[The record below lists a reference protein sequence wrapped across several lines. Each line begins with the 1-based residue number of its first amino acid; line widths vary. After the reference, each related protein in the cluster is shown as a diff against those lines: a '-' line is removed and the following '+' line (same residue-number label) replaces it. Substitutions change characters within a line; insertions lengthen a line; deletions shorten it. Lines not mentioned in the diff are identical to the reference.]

1 MKRVYSIILGF
12 LSLTTAINANAAIT
26 LPRIIGHDMVLQASQ
41 QVPIWGTASAG
52 ELITVRFAG
61 QQKQVTT
68 DASGNWKLMLDPMD
82 ASTENREM
90 SIAGSETIILKNI
103 LVGEVWICSGQSNME
118 YAMRKLVK
126 IKPPANG
133 QPFPQEEV
141 ANAKNS
147 NIRIFLVNRKT
158 LIKPNP
164 DHRDWSV
171 AEDSALRSFSAAGYF
186 FGKALQ
192 QELKVPVGMIS
203 TAVPGSRIEPWIPK
217 QAFDAYSIKQEGDPG
232 KFYEPMVAPLAPF
245 AIKGFLWYQGESNCF
260 LRDTTQYTSKML
272 ALINSWRNAWHN
284 TQLPFYYTQIAPFF
298 YSKTKDAVVLDTC
311 SEAVF
316 REAQALAMNIPLTG
330 MVVTTDLNDDL
341 NDLHPSYKWVIGE
354 RLSKW
359 ALANTY
365 GKKLVYSGP
374 MFKSMKRKANR
385 LEISFE
391 HTGSGLVAHDG
402 KPLNWFSV
410 AGADGKY
417 VPANAVIKGTKVW
430 VSAPGVKKPVAVKFA
445 FHEAAQPNLYNK
457 EGLPALPFR
466 TAGALQW
473 SVPANHSASL

>member
-1 MKRVYSIILGF
+1 MKRIYSIALVLLG
-12 LSLTTAINANAAIT
+12 LTTAKKAHATIL
-26 LPRIIGHDMVLQASQ
+26 LPRIIGHDMVLQANQ
-41 QVPIWGTASAG
+41 RVPIWGTADAG

-61 QQKQVTT
+61 QQKQVTA
-68 DASGNWKLMLDPMD
+68 DAAGKWKLMLDPMG
-82 ASTENREM
+82 ASTENRDM
-90 SIAGSETIILKNI
+90 RITGSETIVLKNI

-133 QPFPQEEV
+133 QPFPKDEV
-141 ANAKNS
+141 ANANNS
-147 NIRIFLVNRKT
+147 NLRIFLVNRKT
-158 LIKPNP
+158 LVKSNP

-192 QELKVPVGMIS
+192 QQLKVPVGMIS
-203 TAVPGSRIEPWIPK
+203 TAVPGSRIEPWIPQ
-217 QAFDAYSIKQEGDPG
+217 QAFTAYDLKQEGDPG
-232 KFYEPMVAPLAPF
+232 KFYEPMVAPLVPF

-260 LRDTTQYTSKML
+260 LRDTTQYTTKML
-272 ALINSWRNAWHN
+272 ALINSWRSAWGNA
-284 TQLPFYYTQIAPFF
+284 QLPFYYTQIAPFF

-311 SEAVF
+311 FEAVF
-316 REAQALAMNIPLTG
+316 REAQALGMKIPSTG

-365 GKKLVYSGP
+365 GKNIVYSGP
-374 MFKSMKRKANR
+374 MFASMKRKGNQI
-385 LEISFE
+385 EISFKY
-391 HTGSGLVAHDG
+391 TGSGLISHDG

-417 VPANAVIKGTKVW
+417 VAASAFIKGSKVL
-430 VSAPGVKKPVAVKFA
+430 VSAPGVKNPTAVKFA

-466 TAGALQW
+466 TDGALQW
-473 SVPANHSASL
+473 TVPAIPSASL